1 MEYSSGH
8 IYKIICSLDSNFVYI
23 GSTFTTLRQRW
34 SNHKKDYKQYLKD
47 GSNNMSTHKYYT
59 KYGIE
64 NFKIIL
70 IKSYKVIRES
80 QRDNTHLKVYEQL
93 WLNKTKKSVNIPKAF
108 NPLAKLDKL
117 IRDKE
122 YYENNKE
129 KISEKGKEYYL
140 NNKEKKKEYHENNKE
155 KRKEKRKEHYNHNKE
170 KINEKITCQ
179 CGTIIIKRC
188 LSTHIKTKKHLKLI
202 QNK

>member
-1 MEYSSGH
+1 MEYSTGY

-34 SNHKKDYKQYLKD
+34 KSHRDCYNKYLK
-47 GSNNMSTHKYYT
+47 GVGPNMSTHKYYK

-93 WLNKTKKSVNIPKAF
+93 WLNKTKKSVNLYKAF
-108 NPLAKLDKL
+108 NPLFNAKIYMK
-117 IRDKE
+117 KYNE
-122 YYENNKE
+122 KYYN
-129 KISEKGKEYYL
+129 
-140 NNKEKKKEYHENNKE
+140 NNKEKKKEYYEKNKEKKKEYYNNNKE
-155 KRKEKRKEHYNHNKE
+155 QINKDRQ
-170 KINEKITCQ
+170 EKITCE
-179 CGTIIIKRC
+179 CGSIIRKGYISQHR
-188 LSTHIKTKKHLKLI
+188 KTKKHLKLMK
-202 QNK
+202 NK